1 MQRYK
6 VFFNDRTLFFTA
18 RPDNELV
25 INSDAIYKF
34 DTSNGL
40 KRFTEDFLS
49 KEHLQ
54 AAVIY
59 GHSPKEIFKEFR
71 SFFRNIQA
79 AGGMVFND
87 KKEFIGIYRRS
98 KNDLPKGKL
107 EKGETIEE
115 GAVREVKEEC
125 GISNVEILNRI
136 TETYHIYFIDE
147 TPVLKRTHWFRMY
160 TNDNELTPQTEE
172 DISEIFWVS
181 LSNIK
186 EFMTN
191 TYPSIEEVIIASGI
205 LNN

>member
-136 TETYHIYFIDE
+136 TETYHIYFIDK
-147 TPVLKRTHWFRMY
+147 TQVLKRTHWFRMY